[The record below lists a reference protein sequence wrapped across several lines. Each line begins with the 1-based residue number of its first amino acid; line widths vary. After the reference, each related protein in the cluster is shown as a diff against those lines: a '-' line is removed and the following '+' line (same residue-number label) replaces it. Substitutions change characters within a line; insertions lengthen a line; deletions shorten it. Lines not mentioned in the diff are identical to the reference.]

1 MCKPEYNSPEFT
13 NKQMQQRLCNHMYGP
28 WVFKREC
35 LHDKD
40 LYERVCV
47 YCDHVKEYIGRL
59 APEGYEEPIK
69 ALQAPKNEAAQFQN
83 KIDFLVQLAS
93 IIVNQ
98 RGNRQVIYIAGK
110 VTGLSEY
117 AVKHKFSRM
126 KNELQGRGFIV
137 LNPCDFI
144 PFDCD
149 WQIAMR
155 MASTLLMMADCIYML
170 PCWRDS
176 KGAKME
182 FEMAGAFG
190 INVISE

>member
-1 MCKPEYNSPEFT
+1 MSKQEYFNKPSITAKEW
-13 NKQMQQRLCNHMYGP
+13 QQRRCSHMYTP
-28 WVFKREC
+28 WEHKEEI
-35 LHDKD
+35 LHDRD
-40 LYERVCV
+40 RYERVCV
-47 YCDHVKEYIGRL
+47 YCDHVQDYIGRL
-59 APEGYEEPIK
+59 APEGYIEPK
-69 ALQAPKNEAAQFQN
+69 ALPVPASEAAQFQN

-93 IIVNQ
+93 IIVTQ
-98 RGNRQVIYIAGK
+98 RGSRQVVYIAGK
-110 VTGLSEY
+110 VTGLAEHT
-117 AVKHKFSRM
+117 VKHKFSKM

-170 PCWRDS
+170 PCWGDS

-182 FEMAGAFG
+182 FEMAAAFG